1 MKINQF
7 LNTIGDILGITAE
20 ILSYNRSSII
30 LHGAPRLVNYQQL
43 EKIMLKTYN
52 AILNQN
58 RVQWLNETPNIN
70 LGNSIE
76 VQITL
81 LEETEIAK
89 SNGQKMAEALK
100 KVSENNIFTKID
112 PLQWQQETRQ
122 DRSLPHRD

>member
-1 MKINQF
+1 MKGDQF
-7 LNTIGDILGITAE
+7 LNRIGDILE
-20 ILSYNRSSII
+20 IASEVLSYNRSNMS

-58 RVQWLNETPNIN
+58 RVQWLNETPKIN
-70 LGNSIE
+70 SGDPIQ

-100 KVSENNIFTKID
+100 KVSENNIFAKID
-112 PLQWQQETRQ
+112 PLQWQQEIRQ
-122 DRSLPHRD
+122 DRSLPR

>member
-1 MKINQF
+1 
-7 LNTIGDILGITAE
+7 
-20 ILSYNRSSII
+20 
-30 LHGAPRLVNYQQL
+30 
-43 EKIMLKTYN
+43 MLKTYN

-70 LGNSIE
+70 CDNSIA

-100 KVSENNIFTKID
+100 KVSENNMFSKID
-112 PLQWQQETRQ
+112 PLQWQQESRQ
-122 DRSLPHRD
+122 DRSLPNRD

>member
-1 MKINQF
+1 
-7 LNTIGDILGITAE
+7 
-20 ILSYNRSSII
+20 
-30 LHGAPRLVNYQQL
+30 
-43 EKIMLKTYN
+43 MLKTYN

-100 KVSENNIFTKID
+100 KVSENNIFAKVD
-112 PLQWQQETRQ
+112 PLECQQANRLTI
-122 DRSLPHRD
+122 